1 VTILELDAVE
11 KHFGGL
17 PAVSGVSL
25 TVDEGEILAL
35 VGPNGA
41 GKSTLLK
48 AISGVQPPTRGHIR
62 FLGRELAGLR
72 PHTVRQRGICMVLQA
87 PRMFESM
94 SVRDNV
100 ALGAMFGGSDGRF
113 SEQAANERADEALD
127 FVGLTARADS
137 EVGALNL
144 HDQRFLEL
152 ARALAGR
159 PRLLLLDEVMAG
171 LNETE
176 LRASIDIVRRARDSL
191 GVTVIW
197 VEHVMTAVMNLA
209 ERVVVLNFGEVLA
222 DGPPGEVMR
231 DPEVATA
238 YLGEAAAADVAG
250 GRADRG

>member
-1 VTILELDAVE
+1 MTILELDAVE

-25 TVDEGEILAL
+25 AVDEGEILAL

-62 FLGRELAGLR
+62 FRGRELAGLR

-94 SVRDNV
+94 SARDNV
-100 ALGAMFGGSDGRF
+100 VLGAMFGGSEGRLG
-113 SEQAANERADEALD
+113 ERDAHGRAGEALD
-127 FVGLTARADS
+127 FVGLTARADH
-137 EVGALNL
+137 EVGTLNL
-144 HDQRFLEL
+144 HEQRFLEL

-159 PRLLLLDEVMAG
+159 PKLLLLDEVMAG

-176 LRASIDIVRRARDSL
+176 LRASIDIVRRARDLL

-209 ERVVVLNFGEVLA
+209 ERVVVLDFGEVLA
-222 DGPPGEVMR
+222 DGQPDEVMR
-231 DPEVATA
+231 DPAVATA
-238 YLGEAAAADVAG
+238 YLGEDAAANLAG
-250 GRADRG
+250 GRADGG